1 MTLIDDL
8 MRDEGLRLK
17 PYRDTVGKLT
27 IGFGRNLDDQGITED
42 EAETLLQ
49 NDIGRTLVELDRAF
63 PWWIGLPDDVQRGL
77 ANMAFNL
84 GLTRL
89 RSFKLMLGGLER
101 GDFRRAAVEALASK
115 WADQVGQRAV
125 RIAALFRSST

>member
-27 IGFGRNLDDQGITED
+27 IGFGRNLDDQGITEG

-63 PWWIGLPDDVQRGL
+63 PWWIGLPEPVQRALG
-77 ANMAFNL
+77 NMAFNL

-89 RSFKLMLGGLER
+89 RTFRLMLAGLER
-101 GDFRRAAVEALASK
+101 GDWEEAAKQALDSRWATQVRNRAT
-115 WADQVGQRAV
+115 
-125 RIAALFRSST
+125 RIADLYRSCT